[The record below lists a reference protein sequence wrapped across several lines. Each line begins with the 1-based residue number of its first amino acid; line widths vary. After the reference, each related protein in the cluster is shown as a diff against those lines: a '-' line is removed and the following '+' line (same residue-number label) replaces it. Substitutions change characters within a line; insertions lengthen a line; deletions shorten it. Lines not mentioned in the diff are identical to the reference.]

1 MSIDPRETARQ
12 DDVERVAMALALHH
26 AGKTY
31 SREHVETVWMR
42 KNNPT
47 FRDQA
52 RVAIAALP
60 APEVPSDI
68 REAPVFAFL
77 LGEGPLEGYW
87 FGEHRPSGKR
97 YPANFWWRKHLRAAR
112 ASSPPGDGKLR
123 EALEKAIKSANERMP
138 GISVPASNGD
148 NLAIALCT
156 YFDDGEDPEDEETH
170 WSKAAIE
177 GQEQMVEAIRNHYA
191 EAVRAALSIRE
202 AGEGK

>member
-1 MSIDPRETARQ
+1 MSVAREAARRILSGNVKIL
-12 DDVERVAMALALHH
+12 DAMTVARALLAVP
-26 AGKTY
+26 
-31 SREHVETVWMR
+31 S
-42 KNNPT
+42 PS
-47 FRDQA
+47 
-52 RVAIAALP
+52 P
-60 APEVPSDI
+60 APPSDI
-68 REAPVFAFL
+68 REALEYYATEYC
-77 LGEGPLEGYW
+77 EGWCSESDGIFPDCG
-87 FGEHRPSGKR
+87 GCK
-97 YPANFWWRKHLRAAR
+97 ARAALT
-112 ASSPPGDGKLR
+112 SSPPGDGKLR